1 MNTQFL
7 RNLLLFYVIIYNSQ
21 YLYPNLV
28 SNWWMRWLFLLVPI
42 FRIISERKYYYKLSV
57 DTWHISNGGDNI
69 NSYKYHS
76 SCIQEESSTYIFSV
90 GFWGRLKILLSSLF
104 FRFVWKNWGVLSFIM
119 SYTASGNF
127 RIELFTNV
135 TVSKPQKWGTV

>member
-7 RNLLLFYVIIYNSQ
+7 RNLLLFYVIIYNFQ

-42 FRIISERKYYYKLSV
+42 FRIICERKYYYKLSV

-69 NSYKYHS
+69 NSYKYYS